1 MKSKKCY
8 NKWAWVTAIGPTII
22 QHNKFEGK
30 CNFAMKS
37 IAKICKLEIADA
49 TYIITDGE
57 QALVSASS
65 ETFSNSN
72 LFQSMKH
79 LGGNFKDAF
88 FKK

>member
-1 MKSKKCY
+1 
-8 NKWAWVTAIGPTII
+8 
-22 QHNKFEGK
+22 
-30 CNFAMKS
+30 MKS

-49 TYIITDGE
+49 TYIITGGE

>member
-8 NKWAWVTAIGPTII
+8 NKWAWVTAIESTII
-22 QHNKFEGK
+22 QHNKFDGK

-79 LGGNFKDAF
+79 IGGNFKDAF